1 MPDERFLGIQVTMKN
16 AYWTIVGI
24 AVGAGAGAV
33 FGLDYAFAGAGI
45 GAVAGVAIFIGMRAV
60 KRSGG

>member
-1 MPDERFLGIQVTMKN
+1 MKN